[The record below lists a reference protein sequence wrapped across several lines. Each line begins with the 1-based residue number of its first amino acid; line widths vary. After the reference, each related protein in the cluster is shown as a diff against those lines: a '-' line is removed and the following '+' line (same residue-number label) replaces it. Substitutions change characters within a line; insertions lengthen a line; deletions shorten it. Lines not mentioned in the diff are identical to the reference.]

1 MPGELTEKKAEQI
14 IRRELRDQDWTR
26 DGIETIVRALEG
38 IDGLWSYGTY
48 RALKDL
54 VQIYEGLEAEYGEP
68 PDERL

>member
-54 VQIYEGLEAEYGEP
+54 VQIYEWLEAEYGEP